1 MGDEDVAGR
10 EGLRRTMTRS
20 GSAGFAPAWDTYW
33 QGTREN
39 AAHKE
44 GGVQEALLAEFWRDL
59 LSEQL
64 TENPN
69 LRILDLACGNGAVT
83 GFVGEINPALRVN
96 CCDYSLHALMEL
108 ERRHPGNLPVVADA
122 ARLPYTDASF
132 DLVVSQY
139 GVEYAGAEAIVEA
152 ARLLAPGG
160 TLALLVHVYEGAI
173 YRECERNRNVVTAI
187 RALDI
192 LALAQNAFAA
202 GFALNAGTGAP
213 QEFKQAEQAFTPAV
227 RGLEQILREAGP
239 GAAGGL
245 PGQLYQDIAHMYRRM
260 SAYEP
265 ADILDWLAGMAREL
279 DAYQGR
285 MQSMLDAAL
294 PRDRLLVLQADLVA
308 RGFEDSPLLDLAVND
323 QSLAAAWALV
333 MRRR

>member
-1 MGDEDVAGR
+1 MTGS
-10 EGLRRTMTRS
+10 GLT
-20 GSAGFAPAWDTYW
+20 GFAPAWDSYW

-59 LSEQL
+59 LGRQL
-64 TENPN
+64 TANPD

-83 GFVGEINPALRVN
+83 GFVREISPALTVN
-96 CCDYSLHALMEL
+96 CCDYSLHAVMEL
-108 ERRHPGNLPVVADA
+108 ERRHPGNLRVVADA
-122 ARLPYTDASF
+122 ARLPYMNASF
-132 DLVVSQY
+132 DLVASQY

-160 TLALLVHVYEGAI
+160 TLALLVHVFEGAI
-173 YRECERNRNVVTAI
+173 YRECERNRDVVTAI

-192 LALAQNAFAA
+192 LALARNAFAA

-213 QEFKQAEQAFTPAV
+213 DAFKQAEQAFTPAV

-239 GAAGGL
+239 EVAGGL

-265 ADILDWLAGMAREL
+265 ADILDWLAGMVAEL

-294 PRDRLLVLQADLVA
+294 PRDRLLELQAALVA
-308 RGFEDSPLLDLAVND
+308 MGFDSSPLRGLAVNK
-323 QSLAAAWALV
+323 QSPAAAWALV
-333 MRRR
+333 MQRR

>member
-1 MGDEDVAGR
+1 M
-10 EGLRRTMTRS
+10 MRS
-20 GSAGFAPAWDTYW
+20 PSTGFAPAWDTYW

-44 GGVQEALLAEFWRDL
+44 GGVQEALLAEFWREVL
-59 LSEQL
+59 AEQL
-64 TENPN
+64 MLNPA

-83 GFVGEINPALRVN
+83 GFVHEISPALRIH
-96 CCDYSLHALMEL
+96 CSDYSLHALVEL
-108 ERRHPGNLPVVADA
+108 ERRYPGNARVVADA
-122 ARLPYTDASF
+122 ARLPYADASF

-139 GVEYAGAEAIVEA
+139 GVEYAGAEAILEA

-160 TLALLVHVYEGAI
+160 KLALLVHVFEGAI
-173 YRECERNRNVVTAI
+173 YRECERNRDVVNAI

-192 LALAQNAFAA
+192 LTLARSAFAA
-202 GFALNAGTGAP
+202 GFALNAGETAP
-213 QEFKQAEQAFTPAV
+213 EIFKQAERAFAPAV
-227 RGLEQILREAGP
+227 RGLEQLLRDAGP

-260 SAYEP
+260 SAYAPE
-265 ADILDWLAGMAREL
+265 DIFNWLDGMSGEL

-294 PRDRLLVLQADLVA
+294 PREQLLSLQAKLLA
-308 RGFEDSPLLDLAVND
+308 QGFEGRELHNLAVKE
-323 QSLAAAWALV
+323 QGPAAAWALV
-333 MRRR
+333 LRRR